1 MRNFFFMMSFHNHFW
16 QRAQCIFYELL
27 RWNYDIMSVR
37 ALQRKSC
44 SINRILSMGSIPL
57 KPIEVN
63 CIHFDRV
70 LVTPFILE

>member
-1 MRNFFFMMSFHNHFW
+1 MRNFFMMSFHNHFW

-44 SINRILSMGSIPL
+44 SINALHT
-57 KPIEVN
+57 IEAY
-63 CIHFDRV
+63 R
-70 LVTPFILE
+70 T